1 MKKQFDTPSTMKVKD
16 RKYFK
21 GTKKLKNIKMYEEF
35 STEETSDSVTEENTP
50 AEPANNDAEP
60 KTEE

>member
-21 GTKKLKNIKMYEEF
+21 GNKKLKNIKMYEEF
-35 STEETSDSVTEENTP
+35 SAEETSAPEVEENIP
-50 AEPANNDAEP
+50 AEPAANNDEP
-60 KTEE
+60 KAE